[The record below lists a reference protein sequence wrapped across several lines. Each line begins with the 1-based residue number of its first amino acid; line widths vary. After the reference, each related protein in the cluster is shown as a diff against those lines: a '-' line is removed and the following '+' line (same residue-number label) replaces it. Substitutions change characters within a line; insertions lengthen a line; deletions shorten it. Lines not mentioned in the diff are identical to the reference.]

1 MYNVFMSFVKKHLKT
16 LIITIAISTGLFI
29 RLYKIDF
36 GLPLIF
42 IADETDIYDEVIK
55 FSLNYKF
62 ILRDGSINDFAPP
75 TYVYGMFPTYF
86 LTLCTMILNKTAS
99 IFNFNINFDFYH
111 VYLRIITALFSLSIP
126 IFSYFIYKEISEK
139 GRGSFIAF
147 LLVLYNWKLLVY
159 SRYLNQDIYLT
170 SLVTISLF
178 FFIKYLKSNTTR
190 SKSLFLVLSSIAFGL
205 ATGTKIT
212 ALITLPIIVGL
223 IFIRKNI
230 KDVLLFI
237 FGVILSFSISN
248 PFSIINFQSFISRVI
263 SMKTREAGAVFSS
276 VNLNP
281 FKYFIGLSNI
291 LTLPIFIVGLITILV
306 LSVSFYK
313 SIKSKNI
320 QKYDLSHIFLIGNV
334 FLYMLFFSL
343 NKRLVERWVLPI
355 TPILIIYATYGIYSI
370 TTFFN
375 SKNKQNIIRF
385 LLLFIFFIFYTIYLI
400 TFIKQLNIGDTRL
413 SAYNWTSELLDK
425 PQNRDLKV
433 FVYTNKGR
441 DPFANIKNCDVQMFR
456 VYESEDTINFK
467 PKDPKYYDIIIT
479 YSDMENNYK
488 NSYVSEKYPDYTNSW
503 INFENEI
510 NNPNNF
516 LLLKSYKTT
525 RLDLMGLSNIYIY
538 QNVSR

>member
-1 MYNVFMSFVKKHLKT
+1 MSFVKKHLKT

-36 GLPLIF
+36 GLPQIF
-42 IADETDIYDEVIK
+42 IADETDIYDEVIN

-62 ILRDGSINDFAPP
+62 ILRDGSINDFEPP

-99 IFNFNINFDFYH
+99 IFNFHINYDFYH
-111 VYLRIITALFSLSIP
+111 IYLRIITALFSLSIP
-126 IFSYFIYKEISEK
+126 IFSYFIYKEISETS
-139 GRGSFIAF
+139 RGSFIAF
-147 LLVLYNWKLLVY
+147 LLVLFNWKLLVY

-237 FGVILSFSISN
+237 LGVILSFSISN

-281 FKYFIGLSNI
+281 FKYFVGLSNI

-385 LLLFIFFIFYTIYLI
+385 SLLFIFFIFYTIYLI
-400 TFIKQLNIGDTRL
+400 TFIKQLDIGDTRL
-413 SAYNWTSELLDK
+413 LAYKWTNNFLNN
-425 PQNRDLKV
+425 PQNKDLKV
-433 FVYTNKGR
+433 LVYTNKGR

-456 VYESEDTINFK
+456 VYESENTINFK
-467 PKDPKYYDIIIT
+467 PKDPKDYDIIIT

-488 NSYVSEKYPDYTNSW
+488 NSYVSEKYPHYVNSW

>member
-1 MYNVFMSFVKKHLKT
+1 MSFVKKHLKT

-36 GLPLIF
+36 GLPQIF
-42 IADETDIYDEVIK
+42 IADETDIYDEVIN

-62 ILRDGSINDFAPP
+62 ILRDGSINDFEPP

-99 IFNFNINFDFYH
+99 IFNFHINYDFYH
-111 VYLRIITALFSLSIP
+111 IYLRIITALFSFSIP
-126 IFSYFIYKEISEK
+126 IFSYLIYKDFFEK
-139 GRGSFIAF
+139 SKGALTAF
-147 LLVLYNWKLLVY
+147 LLVLFNWKLLVY

-170 SLVTISLF
+170 SLVMVSLF
-178 FFIKYLKSNTTR
+178 LFLKYLKSGTTR
-190 SKSLFLVLSSIAFGL
+190 NKSVFLILSSIALGF

-212 ALITLPIIVGL
+212 ALITVPIIVTL
-223 IFIRKNI
+223 IFMKKNI

-237 FGVILSFSISN
+237 LGVILSFSISN

-281 FKYFIGLSNI
+281 FKYFVGLSNI
-291 LTLPIFIVGLITILV
+291 LTLPIFIVGLTTVLV
-306 LSVSFYK
+306 LSIIFLK
-313 SIKSKNI
+313 NTKSKRMGT
-320 QKYDLSHIFLIGNV
+320 YELSHIFLMGNV
-334 FLYMLFFSL
+334 LIYILFFSL

-355 TPILIIYATYGIYSI
+355 TPILIIYATYGVYSI
-370 TTFFN
+370 DKFIN
-375 SKNKQNIIRF
+375 SKNRQNIIRF
-385 LLLFIFFIFYTIYLI
+385 SLLFIFSIFYTFYLI
-400 TFIKQLNIGDTRL
+400 TFFKQLNIGDTRL
-413 SAYNWTSELLDK
+413 SAYNWTTELLEK
-425 PQNRDLKV
+425 PKNSNLKIL
-433 FVYTNKGR
+433 VYTNKGR
-441 DPFANIKNCDVQMFR
+441 DPFVNINNCDVQMFR
-456 VYESEDTINFK
+456 VYESENTINFK
-467 PKDPKYYDIIIT
+467 PKDPKDYDIIIT

-488 NSYVSEKYPDYTNSW
+488 NSYVSEKYPDYQELW
-503 INFENEI
+503 LKFENEI

>member
-36 GLPLIF
+36 GLPKIF
-42 IADETDIYDEVIK
+42 IADETDIYDEVIN

-62 ILRDGSINDFAPP
+62 ILRDGSINDFEPP

-86 LTLCTMILNKTAS
+86 LTMCTMFLNKTAS

-126 IFSYFIYKEISEK
+126 IFSYFIYKEISETS
-139 GRGSFIAF
+139 RGSFIAF
-147 LLVLYNWKLLVY
+147 LLVLFNWKLLVY

-355 TPILIIYATYGIYSI
+355 TPILIIYAAYGVHYLEKLYNPKI
-370 TTFFN
+370 
-375 SKNKQNIIRF
+375 KHNILEIS
-385 LLLFIFFIFYTIYLI
+385 LLFIFSFVYAFYLI
-400 TFIKQLNIGDTRL
+400 AFLKQLDIGDTRL
-413 SAYNWTSELLDK
+413 LAYKWTNNFLNN
-425 PQNRDLKV
+425 PQNKDLKIL
-433 FVYTNKGR
+433 VYTNKGR
-441 DPFANIKNCDVQMFR
+441 DPFVNINNCDVQMFR
-456 VYESEDTINFK
+456 VYESENTINFK
-467 PKDPKYYDIIIT
+467 PKDPKDYDIIIT